1 MPLPNTTPSTIRI
14 QRMLTRPP
22 HVEIPKM
29 PAMGK
34 LPRIGHASGGIVDS
48 PAAPFVGPILTTGG
62 GRTDD
67 VPMHVPENAYVIPAW
82 AVSHIGDG
90 NTINGFSVL
99 KAMFGAPWGAKGSPR
114 GTAQPKMPGGGMG
127 IPRAPAPPVGSMP
140 FPRMGATMAAGGQPP
155 DTGKPVPIMASGG
168 EFVVSPD
175 EVARRGGGDVHKG
188 HKVLDAWVKQLKDE
202 AAKTLKKLPG
212 PAR

>member
-1 MPLPNTTPSTIRI
+1 
-14 QRMLTRPP
+14 
-22 HVEIPKM
+22 
-29 PAMGK
+29 
-34 LPRIGHASGGIVDS
+34 
-48 PAAPFVGPILTTGG
+48 
-62 GRTDD
+62 
-67 VPMHVPENAYVIPAW
+67 
-82 AVSHIGDG
+82 
-90 NTINGFSVL
+90 
-99 KAMFGAPWGAKGSPR
+99 
-114 GTAQPKMPGGGMG
+114 
-127 IPRAPAPPVGSMP
+127 
-140 FPRMGATMAAGGQPP
+140 MGATMAAGGQPP

>member
-99 KAMFGAPWGAKGSPR
+99 KAMFGAPWGAKGSPW
-114 GTAQPKMPGGGMG
+114 GTIAAKDAGGWHGHT
-127 IPRAPAPPVGSMP
+127 AGSSASRWIHALP
-140 FPRMGATMAAGGQPP
+140 SDGCDNGCGGQPP